1 MKVLK
6 YKKLKNNRYKVY
18 FDEMELTLYED
29 VILKYGLLIKKEID
43 HKDLDEISKDNTYY
57 EVYYTALNSINAH
70 FKSVYDTKEYLKDKG
85 YPYEMIDPVVEKLLK
100 QGYLND
106 SMFIKSFINHKMITT
121 NYGPRRIVRDLMEH
135 RVPESIVEEEISV
148 FDTDMQMEKADKLAS
163 RFYKTNRTR
172 GGNIL
177 RQKITND
184 LIQYGYDMFII
195 NKVLAEYDFSNDT
208 DLAKKEYDKLYRKL
222 SRKYE
227 GKELELKIREKM
239 YQKGLKYE
247 E

>member
-6 YKKLKNNRYKVY
+6 YKKLKNNRYKVSL
-18 FDEMELTLYED
+18 DDMELTLYED

-43 HKDLDEISKDNTYY
+43 PKDLDLIQKDNTYY
-57 EVYYTALNSINAH
+57 EVYYIALNSINAR
-70 FKSVYDTKEYLKDKG
+70 FKSVFDTKEYLRDKG
-85 YPYEMIDPVVEKLLK
+85 YPYEMIDPVIEKLLQ

-106 SMFIKSFINHKMITT
+106 TSFIKSFINNKMVTT
-121 NYGPRRIVRDLMEH
+121 NYGPRRIVKDLMEH
-135 RVPESIVEEEISV
+135 RVDANIVSDEIEV
-148 FDTDMQMEKADKLAS
+148 FDAELQYEKAEKLAN
-163 RFYKTNRTR
+163 RFYKSNHTR
-172 GGNIL
+172 GGSVL

-184 LIQYGYDMFII
+184 LIQYGFDSDIVQ
-195 NKVLAEYDFSNDT
+195 KVLMEFDFSNDS

-227 GKELELKIREKM
+227 GKELEMKIKEKM

>member
-6 YKKLKNNRYKVY
+6 YKKLKNNRYKVF

-43 HKDLDEISKDNTYY
+43 HKDLEEISKDNTYY
-57 EVYYTALNSINAH
+57 EVYYTALNSINAR

-85 YPYEMIDPVVEKLLK
+85 YPYEMIDPVVAKLLE

-106 SMFIKSFINHKMITT
+106 SMFIKSFINHKMVTT
-121 NYGPRRIVRDLMEH
+121 NYGPRRIVHDLLEH
-135 RVPESIVEEEISV
+135 KVPESIVRDEIEV
-148 FDTDMQMEKADKLAS
+148 FDRESQIDKADKLAS
-163 RFYKTNRTR
+163 RFYKTNHTR
-172 GGNIL
+172 GGSIL

-184 LIQYGYDMFII
+184 LIQYGYDLDII
-195 NKVLAEYDFSNDT
+195 NIVLAEYDFSNDV

>member
-6 YKKLKNNRYKVY
+6 YKKLKNNRYKVF

-43 HKDLDEISKDNTYY
+43 SKDLDEISKDNTYY
-57 EVYYTALNSINAH
+57 EVYYTALNSINAR

-85 YPYEMIDPVVEKLLK
+85 YPYEMIDPVVEKLVK

-106 SMFIKSFINHKMITT
+106 SMFIKSFINHKIVTT
-121 NYGPRRIVRDLMEH
+121 NYGPRKIVRDLLEH
-135 RVPESIVEEEISV
+135 RVPESIVSEEIEI
-148 FDTDMQMEKADKLAS
+148 FDRQSQIDKADKLAS

-172 GGNIL
+172 GGSIL

-184 LIQYGYDMFII
+184 LIQYGYDLDII
-195 NKVLAEYDFSNDT
+195 NIVLAEYDFSNDT